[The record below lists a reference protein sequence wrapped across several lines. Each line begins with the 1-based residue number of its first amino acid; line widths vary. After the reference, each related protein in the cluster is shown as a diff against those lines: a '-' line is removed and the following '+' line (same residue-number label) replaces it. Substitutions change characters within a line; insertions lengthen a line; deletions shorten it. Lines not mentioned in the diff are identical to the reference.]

1 MEATLETEYHHHNH
15 EIYINLHDP
24 RVVSMIHAED
34 VCFLEEHQSLPSAL
48 LTSAE
53 TDQIAWLVEEE
64 NSKPFKCTSF
74 TDSLLPAATPFTAIT
89 NAVFNVLGLAAY
101 VAIVINRL

>member
-34 VCFLEEHQSLPSAL
+34 VCFLEEHQLLPSA
-48 LTSAE
+48 
-53 TDQIAWLVEEE
+53 QLVEEE
-64 NSKPFKCTSF
+64 NSKPSSF
-74 TDSLLPAATPFTAIT
+74 TNSLLPAATPFTAIT
-89 NAVFNVLGLAAY
+89 NAVLSIQCAQIGCICGNSY
-101 VAIVINRL
+101 KRL